1 MQMTELVTYERDER
15 IATIAMD
22 DGKVNAFSI
31 PMLEAVHAA
40 LDQAE
45 RDGAIVILTGREG
58 YFSAGFDLKV
68 FAGGDVEQVI
78 EMLTLGATLAE
89 RILGF
94 ERPVITACSG
104 HTVAAGAFMA
114 LAADLR
120 IGTDGPFKI
129 GLNEVKIGLTV
140 PWFVIELARQR
151 LNPAHFN
158 RAVVSATMY
167 SPAEAVTAG
176 FLDEVVP
183 ANELRAASLAA
194 AAELAELNPQAHTAT
209 KLRARGDAL
218 KAIRSAIESELTPEG
233 LGAAQPPA

>member
-1 MQMTELVTYERDER
+1 MTMTELVTYELDNH

-31 PMLEAVHAA
+31 PMLKALHAA

-45 RDGAIVILTGREG
+45 RDGAIVILTGREN

-78 EMLTLGATLAE
+78 EMLMLGATLAE

-94 ERPVITACSG
+94 ERPVITACPG

-114 LAADLR
+114 LAADMR
-120 IGTDGPFKI
+120 IGTDGPYRI

-167 SPAEAVTAG
+167 GPAEAVTAG
-176 FLDEVVP
+176 FLDEVVS
-183 ANELRAASLAA
+183 AGELRSASLAA
-194 AAELAELNPQAHTAT
+194 AAALAELNPQAHTAT

-218 KAIRSAIESELTPEG
+218 KAIRTAIETELTPEG
-233 LGAAQPPA
+233 LGGAQAPA